1 MVLCDFVRVQ
11 RLHLRLIRHTIGK
24 LADTGKNTGAV
35 GLVLAILLAHSK
47 FDCEPI
53 DGSQS
58 SKFNLA
64 SAEGGQSDLLREISK
79 LLMRKHGRM
88 SHQLVDDIRLW
99 CVQRLSMMSDIL
111 C

>member
-11 RLHLRLIRHTIGK
+11 RLHLRLIRHTIGE
-24 LADTGKNTGAV
+24 LADTGQNTSAV
-35 GLVLAILLAHSK
+35 GLVLPILLAHSK
-47 FDCEPI
+47 LNCEPI
-53 DGSQS
+53 DGSES

-64 SAEGGQSDLLREISK
+64 GTERGQSDLLREISK

-111 C
+111 R